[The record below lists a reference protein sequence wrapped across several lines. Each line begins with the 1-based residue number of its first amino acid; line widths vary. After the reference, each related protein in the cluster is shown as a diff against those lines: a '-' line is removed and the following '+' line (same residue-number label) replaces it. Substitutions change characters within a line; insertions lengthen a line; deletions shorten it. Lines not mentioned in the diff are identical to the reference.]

1 MGTLEGSA
9 DGGRPGG
16 DAIGNELERLAATLS
31 DVRAAC
37 YTRGQALDEIEARL
51 ASADM
56 SASQAT
62 ALREALKRAREVG
75 ERLLKSLDDDDVRLI
90 GLRRLLAD

>member
-1 MGTLEGSA
+1 
-9 DGGRPGG
+9 
-16 DAIGNELERLAATLS
+16 LAATLS

-51 ASADM
+51 AAAEM
-56 SASQAT
+56 SPGQAT
-62 ALREALKRAREVG
+62 AVREALKRAREVG
-75 ERLLKSLDDDDVRLI
+75 ERLLVFLDDDDARLI